1 MPRLLGHELYRFY
14 RAGDEE
20 TVALRGVSLQL
31 GDGESVAVSGPSGS
45 GKTTLLHILAGL
57 DEPDGGQVDLAG
69 ARMSHRPEAER
80 AELRARTLGI
90 LLQHGN
96 LFDHLSVLDNV
107 RLQMAMAGRRDDER
121 ARMLLA
127 RVGLDARGS
136 ALPRSLSGGEA
147 ARAGLAV
154 ALACEPSVILADE
167 PTGEVDA
174 QSERRVLD
182 LLDDWRRSGGAA
194 LVVTH
199 SAAVARWADRAIE
212 LRDGR
217 IVNDGHHDEHHD
229 VAPG

>member
-1 MPRLLGHELYRFY
+1 
-14 RAGDEE
+14 
-20 TVALRGVSLQL
+20 
-31 GDGESVAVSGPSGS
+31 
-45 GKTTLLHILAGL
+45 
-57 DEPDGGQVDLAG
+57 
-69 ARMSHRPEAER
+69 
-80 AELRARTLGI
+80 
-90 LLQHGN
+90 
-96 LFDHLSVLDNV
+96 
-107 RLQMAMAGRRDDER
+107 
-121 ARMLLA
+121 MLLA

-182 LLDDWRRSGGAA
+182 LLDDSRRSGGAA